1 MIKKSKFNPAWWLPG
16 PHLQT
21 IWGTTT
27 RRPPQIS
34 VRRERLELPD
44 GDFLDLDWAEP
55 TYPKH
60 PSIKLETVPLVL
72 ILHGLGGSIESHY
85 AKGILQAITQKGW
98 RGVFMH
104 FRGCSGMP
112 NRLPRSYH
120 SGETGD
126 LDFVLQQILQ
136 REPHCP
142 IAAIG
147 YSLGGNVLLKWL
159 GEQKGNSPLVT
170 AVAVSVPFELH
181 KAANRLYNGFSRLY
195 QWWILRQLRTNVSD
209 KFKLIPCPID
219 LTPLENLRS
228 FWEFDTYVTAPLHGF
243 KDAEDYYRHASS
255 RAYLKGIETPT
266 LVIHSIDDPFM
277 TPDIIPREREL
288 SNAITLEL
296 SDSGGHVGFVTGQVP
311 GKPQYWLE
319 DRIVYH
325 LASHFKNEL
334 IIVENPKKENKATSS
349 FIEERG

>member
-1 MIKKSKFNPAWWLPG
+1 MIKKSKFNDAWWLPG

-34 VRRERLELPD
+34 LRRERLELPD

-55 TYPKH
+55 NNIIQMPNAA
-60 PSIKLETVPLVL
+60 PPPMII

-85 AKGILQAITQKGW
+85 AKGMLNSIVQQGW

-126 LDFVLQQILQ
+126 FEFVLQHVLQ
-136 REPHCP
+136 RVPDSP
-142 IAAIG
+142 LAAIG

-159 GEQKGNSPLVT
+159 GEQKDSSPLTT

-181 KAANRLYNGFSRLY
+181 KAANRLYTGFSRLY
-195 QWWILRQLRTNVSD
+195 QWWILRQLRVNVSD
-209 KFKLIPCPID
+209 KFKLMPCPID

-243 KDAEDYYRHASS
+243 KDAEDYYRFSSS
-255 RAYLKGIETPT
+255 RYFLKEIETPT
-266 LVIHSIDDPFM
+266 LIIHSIDDPFM
-277 TPDIIPREREL
+277 TPDVIPREREL
-288 SNAITLEL
+288 SKFTTLEL
-296 SDSGGHVGFVTGQVP
+296 SDTGGHVGFISGQVP

-319 DRIVYH
+319 DRIIHH
-325 LASHFKNEL
+325 LHSYFKNE
-334 IIVENPKKENKATSS
+334 IILAKNFEMNKKLSS
-349 FIEERG
+349 FVEEGR